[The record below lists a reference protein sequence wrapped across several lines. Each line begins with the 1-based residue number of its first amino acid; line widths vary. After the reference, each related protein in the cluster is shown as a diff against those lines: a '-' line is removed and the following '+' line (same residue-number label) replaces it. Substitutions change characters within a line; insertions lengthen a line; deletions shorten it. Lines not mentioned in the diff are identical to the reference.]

1 MSNPPPRRMAEKV
14 SSQVTDASG
23 LEIVIPDRVGQGPSY
38 GFQRLGQLWLWGI
51 ALLAIWG
58 GLFTIAFAQGDSN
71 NRFALLGIGGLVSA
85 IIFFAVVDL
94 QRRRHGVI
102 TDLHDYMLAMSFFFA
117 SIGLF
122 WGIRYAVALTA
133 SVDITF
139 FVSPDRP
146 FTGMEATG
154 WYPNANTIYAQAAA
168 AALLAAL
175 QWLYLK
181 PMEADSRN
189 MNTVSWFVA
198 CVTPFALLL
207 VGLGPWVNWSEGYVS
222 YEIGIAMVS
231 LCAIS
236 MLLAVE
242 SNNGL
247 VFAITANVASFLTL
261 IYEIVHDAPSGA
273 SAGGALSLMVFIVI
287 VQGLLAASPRLDRK
301 MVEKASIGLIIAA
314 MMAMFYAVT
323 TDMTLHLGP
332 FKFAPENTFLTLPSM
347 IWITILVAYFPA
359 VHDNRIPWMPI
370 GLAASLIF
378 LPDTSN
384 VIPWSICLVM
394 VPYLLW
400 NEKTRE
406 WVANWT
412 FSLFAAAF
420 FIVGWM
426 TWFNDVENLNMWSS
440 FPDNFDLVIA
450 VVIIVSGEWASR
462 TKKLNRNVF
471 RFALFCVVGSPATII
486 GDDSLMP
493 WIVALYLL
501 ASVIIE
507 QLEFDEEGSFSARR
521 DMSITIA
528 TSLSLTVLLAAL
540 GRLSLSDTPLA
551 AIEEQMM
558 GFNLLLALIAVAYFV
573 IGNRMS
579 KAELD
584 IGILLKMISRNAGK
598 SASFD
603 PTTGTW
609 SVDEEL
615 SEDESNAEL
624 MSATW
629 GSIARFSLL
638 GPLILF
644 TTAMVSIKSNS
655 LDAYPLWML
664 LFALPVGI
672 IVREVL
678 NVDGAASK
686 DRAVGVWAMFAIALP
701 MSVKL
706 AEIDFNVA
714 SLLFDIIILS
724 GPIIVH
730 FVLLKRGLAP
740 REELSKKADDM
751 TLLGLVMLGMLDS
764 SGGLALTALFAIVLW
779 RAIIHRSRL
788 AIYAL
793 PLMWLF
799 FPGNLTQSGNFI
811 HTILEPLGSVG
822 EILLGTEYLFGTQ
835 YLRFVGLM
843 WVIYAALALG
853 KSAGDVQL
861 RKRGEENIETLPFIY
876 PGIVL
881 FFGLDLILI
890 EDAWLLCVVT
900 TILLLF
906 GWGAGR
912 MEGFAFAPVAYF
924 FSFLIGFE
932 SEGYNGFELFSIT
945 CFGTGLVVFA
955 LWITST
961 RGLLFKWAKEVIS
974 IEDLNQGLMTNVAG
988 TAIFSK
994 QPSMIRCATTEGREK
1009 LSAALRIWGLTFL
1022 LLSFDEVYGLSTL
1035 FVAIWVTWE
1044 AWDKKDRTLLLLTPA
1059 LHAIALWNIERVA
1072 EIQGND
1078 LAGWL
1083 LIIEGSVMSY
1093 LAAIK
1098 WYPNWGWSEDGE
1110 DYWKW
1115 NDMMIIFGATY
1126 GVVGIIWALWDLT
1139 DIGAALLI
1147 ILYCGMQAAAD
1158 FENSWRRITSLVGTS
1173 LGTFLVLFTD
1183 VDSTFAGIAL
1193 IVGGLAAFAQ
1203 AVLYFRI
1210 WGVDEGAVKAELTAP
1225 HEPEIQAKDYSEEIT
1240 EVSAEEVPGDESEV
1254 DIEVAGLVESD
1265 GYSQLEDELREE
1277 DADPVGELE
1286 VQADTVGEV
1295 QDVQEVLESGRVST
1309 TMGFDIDLPPE
1320 VLQNIRQSLAQ
1331 TDTEGFTPVVGFDQY
1346 GRIILSFEPSNS

>member
-1 MSNPPPRRMAEKV
+1 MSNPPPRRIAEKV
-14 SSQVTDASG
+14 SSQSTPITESG
-23 LEIVIPDRVGQGPSY
+23 VVISGSSGKGPSY
-38 GFQRLGQLWLWGI
+38 GLQRLGQLWLWGI

-85 IIFFAVVDL
+85 MIFFSVVDL

-122 WGIRYAVALTA
+122 WGIRYAVALSA
-133 SVDITF
+133 SADISY

-146 FTGMEATG
+146 FTGMGSTG

-168 AALLAAL
+168 AALLAAM

-314 MMAMFYAVT
+314 MMAMFYAAT

-384 VIPWSICLVM
+384 VIPWGICLVM

-412 FSLFAAAF
+412 FALFAAAF

-540 GRLSLSDTPLA
+540 GRLSLSNTPLA

-584 IGILLKMISRNAGK
+584 IGILLKMISQNAGK

-603 PTTGTW
+603 PTTSTW
-609 SVDEEL
+609 TVDEEL
-615 SEDESNAEL
+615 SEDETQAEL
-624 MSATW
+624 MTASW
-629 GSIARFSLL
+629 GNIARFSLL

-644 TTAMVSIKSNS
+644 TTAMVSIKTNA

-714 SLLFDIIILS
+714 SLFFDIIILS

-764 SGGLALTALFAIVLW
+764 SGGLALTVLFAIVLW

-822 EILLGTEYLFGTQ
+822 DMLLGTEYFLGER
-835 YLRFVGLM
+835 YIRFVGLM

-861 RKRGEENIETLPFIY
+861 RRRGEENIETLPFIY
-876 PGIVL
+876 PGIFL
-881 FFGLDLILI
+881 FFGLDIILI

-955 LWITST
+955 MWIAST
-961 RGLLFKWAKEVIS
+961 KGLLFKWAKEVVS

-994 QPSMIRCATTEGREK
+994 QPSMIRCATEEGREK
-1009 LSAALRIWGLTFL
+1009 LSAALRIWGMVFL

-1035 FVAIWVTWE
+1035 FVALWVTWE

-1098 WYPNWGWSEDGE
+1098 WYPNWDWSEDGE

-1210 WGVDEGAVKAELTAP
+1210 WGVDEGAVKAELAAP
-1225 HEPEIQAKDYSEEIT
+1225 HEPEVQAKDYSEEIT
-1240 EVSAEEVPGDESEV
+1240 EVSEEEVPGDESEV
-1254 DIEVAGLVESD
+1254 DIEVAELVESD
-1265 GYSQLEDELREE
+1265 EDSQLEEELREE
-1277 DADPVGELE
+1277 DADTVGELE

-1295 QDVQEVLESGRVST
+1295 QDIQEVLESGRVST

-1320 VLQNIRQSLAQ
+1320 VLENIKQSLAQ
-1331 TDTEGFTPVVGFDQY
+1331 TDTEGFTPVVGFDQF

>member
-1 MSNPPPRRMAEKV
+1 MSNPPPRRIAEKL
-14 SSQVTDASG
+14 SSQTTPFAGPGVVISG
-23 LEIVIPDRVGQGPSY
+23 ISAKGPSY

-71 NRFALLGIGGLVSA
+71 NRFALLGIGGMISA
-85 IIFFAVVDL
+85 LIFFAVVDL

-122 WGIRYAVALTA
+122 WGIRYAVALSA
-133 SVDITF
+133 SADITY

-146 FTGMEATG
+146 FTGMGSTG

-168 AALLAAL
+168 AALLAAM

-181 PMEADSRN
+181 PMESDSRN

-247 VFAITANVASFLTL
+247 VFAITANIASFLTL
-261 IYEIVHDAPSGA
+261 IYEIVHDAPNGA
-273 SAGGALSLMVFIVI
+273 TAGGALSLMVFIVI

-301 MVEKASIGLIIAA
+301 MVEKASIGLIVAA
-314 MMAMFYAVT
+314 VIAMFYAVT
-323 TDMTLHLGP
+323 SDMTLHLGP
-332 FKFAPENTFLTLPSM
+332 FKFGPENSFLTLPSM
-347 IWITILVAYFPA
+347 IWITILLAYFAA
-359 VHDNRIPWMPI
+359 VLDNRIPWMPI
-370 GLAASLIF
+370 GLAAALIL
-378 LPDTSN
+378 LPDSSN
-384 VIPWSICLVM
+384 IIPWSICLVM
-394 VPYLLW
+394 IPYMLW
-400 NEKTRE
+400 NEKTRD

-412 FSLFAAAF
+412 FGLFATSF

-426 TWFNDVENLNMWSS
+426 TWFRTVENIDMWSS
-440 FPDNFDLVIA
+440 FPNNFDLIVAI
-450 VVIIVSGEWASR
+450 VIIVSGEWASR

-486 GDDSLMP
+486 GDDTIMP

-507 QLEFDEEGSFSARR
+507 QLEFDESGSFVARK

-551 AIEEQMM
+551 AIEQQMM

-579 KAELD
+579 ETELD
-584 IGILLKMISRNAGK
+584 IGILLKMISKNAGK

-603 PTTGTW
+603 PTTGEWT
-609 SVDEEL
+609 VDEEQN
-615 SEDESNAEL
+615 EDESNAEL
-624 MSATW
+624 MAATW
-629 GSIARFSLL
+629 GEIARFSLL

-644 TTAMVSIKSNS
+644 TTAMVSIKTNA

-706 AEIDFNVA
+706 ADIDFNVA
-714 SLLFDIIILS
+714 SLFFDIIILS

-822 EILLGTEYLFGTQ
+822 DMLLGTEYFFGER
-835 YLRFVGLM
+835 YIRFVGLM

-876 PGIVL
+876 PGIFL
-881 FFGLDLILI
+881 FLGLDIILI

-924 FSFLIGFE
+924 LSFLIGFE
-932 SEGYNGFELFSIT
+932 SEGYNDFELFSIT
-945 CFGTGLVVFA
+945 CFGSGLVIFA
-955 LWITST
+955 LWIAST
-961 RGLLFKWAKEVIS
+961 RGLLFKWAKDAIS
-974 IEDLNQGLMTNVAG
+974 IDELNQGGGPIFAG
-988 TAIFSK
+988 TMALTK
-994 QPSMIRCATTEGREK
+994 QPSMIRCATEEGREK
-1009 LSAALRIWGLTFL
+1009 LSAALRIWGMAFL
-1022 LLSFDEVYGLSTL
+1022 LLSFDEIYGLSTL
-1035 FVAIWVTWE
+1035 FVALWVTWE
-1044 AWDKKDRTLLLLTPA
+1044 AWDKKERTLFLLTPA

-1093 LAAIK
+1093 LSAIK
-1098 WYPNWGWSEDGE
+1098 WYPKWDWSEDGE

-1115 NDMMIIFGATY
+1115 NDMMIVFGATY
-1126 GVVGIIWALWDLT
+1126 GVIGIIWALWDLT

-1173 LGTFLVLFTD
+1173 MGTFLVLFAD

-1210 WGVDEGAVKAELTAP
+1210 WGVDEGSVKAEIGTKT
-1225 HEPEIQAKDYSEEIT
+1225 EPGEMAKEYTEEFSSEEADGEIEET
-1240 EVSAEEVPGDESEV
+1240 ELDESDEYSLLEEELSE
-1254 DIEVAGLVESD
+1254 DDAEMDDEIEEPVSEI
-1265 GYSQLEDELREE
+1265 EDPI
-1277 DADPVGELE
+1277 A
-1286 VQADTVGEV
+1286 
-1295 QDVQEVLESGRVST
+1295 QEHGRVST
-1309 TMGFDIDLPPE
+1309 TLGFDIDLPPD
-1320 VLQNIRQSLAQ
+1320 VLDNIRQSLEQ
-1331 TDTEGFTPVVGFDQY
+1331 TDTEGFIPVVGFDQF